1 MFLYCYLKLQLTL
14 DSPVNELNYPTEAI
28 LSCDEYRAF
37 WISWRHRVLKF
48 GEGINVGMDM
58 IGEMTL
64 NADQVLWIHS
74 ISVASMPEYFPDPV
88 EWLLPIHIGKYN

>member
-1 MFLYCYLKLQLTL
+1 
-14 DSPVNELNYPTEAI
+14 
-28 LSCDEYRAF
+28 
-37 WISWRHRVLKF
+37 
-48 GEGINVGMDM
+48 M

-88 EWLLPIHIGKYN
+88 EWLLPIHIGKYNKQASYLGIVCWLYIIFKSLHVVEGL